1 MKHLGLSGGVTPSLG
16 SEGGTRFNGMG
27 RTFEDHH
34 KHWSAQQ
41 MMLHGMVVVVGC
53 AAFLQVHLESAQ
65 SFPAHSRGNASQ
77 RKGEGTEHKC
87 GSSVIQHKGKLSA
100 CTQQG
105 KLCHGYNC

>member
-1 MKHLGLSGGVTPSLG
+1 M
-16 SEGGTRFNGMG
+16 
-27 RTFEDHH
+27 FEDHR

-65 SFPAHSRGNASQ
+65 SFPAHSQGNASQ

-87 GSSVIQHKGKLSA
+87 GSSAIQRKGKLSA

>member
-1 MKHLGLSGGVTPSLG
+1 
-16 SEGGTRFNGMG
+16 MG
-27 RTFEDHH
+27 RTFEDHR

-65 SFPAHSRGNASQ
+65 SFPAHSQGNASQ

-87 GSSVIQHKGKLSA
+87 GSSVIQRKGKLSA
-100 CTQQG
+100 CTQRAHRENCAMG
-105 KLCHGYNC
+105 TTVNTLNLFYNSIRQI